1 MQICNNGEKT
11 IGELIVLDIN
21 DVTLIQSAF
30 PIFMGNKV
38 RVKSIFMETFDNSIK
53 KAKLFILF

>member
-21 DVTLIQSAF
+21 DVTLIPSAF
-30 PIFMGNKV
+30 PLFMGNKV